1 MSISFL
7 SQTILWGLFAASIPV
22 IIHLLNRRRFRIVD
36 WAATTFLLKASRES
50 RGKKKLKHILILI
63 CRTLAIAALIFAVA
77 RPLLGGFLGSGSGSV
92 GTVVLVLD
100 RSASM
105 ETKPESGA
113 PSYREAVISQV
124 WEAVEKMGSPR
135 LVLIDSATGDIQ
147 EVPSPDALPELSTT
161 FATDTQADIPTLLT
175 KAIDYI
181 DETNPGQTEI
191 WLASDMQRGDWRPTD
206 SRWNAVRAGIES
218 LPTKTK
224 LRVLSSGS
232 EPVENVAIEL
242 IASRRVEDNLF
253 LDLRLTRSKGDGN
266 ATVPITYSLQGA
278 RSAER
283 VTMNGQELRFQKRL
297 PLSAA
302 DTEGSGWVGIP
313 SDNNPRDNS
322 VFFAFGGKEPVRSWI
337 VSEDPSGNTANYL
350 RKAAAPDGFDR
361 YSSEIVAPTQTTKI
375 DWTTASLIVWQA
387 PIPTG
392 AVAAQLNEFAASG
405 GSILF
410 FPPEKPSENV
420 IFGTSWGVIEDAP
433 EDEYFINGSWI
444 KDDGPWRNSMS
455 DQNMPVDQ
463 IRGVKRCSIQGDG
476 SSLAEWRDGSPLLY
490 RQLQGLGTA
499 IFINTLPDD
508 RWSNLEF
515 VALHLVAIQRLLEK
529 GTDRLHAGYR
539 AIAGDEKARLRGD
552 EVRERLDSFED
563 YEPALGAYRAGV
575 YRLGERVVAVN
586 RPAAENSPL
595 RLDNEA
601 LDTLLEGTSYSL
613 FESTKD
619 DDNLVSPVWWAF
631 LIAVLFFLLA
641 EAILCLQ
648 PKLTGPP
655 ALSKASTKTFPAS

>member
-1 MSISFL
+1 M
-7 SQTILWGLFAASIPV
+7 

-36 WAATTFLLKASRES
+36 WAATSFLLKASRES

-63 CRTLAIAALIFAVA
+63 CRTLAIFALIFAVA

-92 GTVVLVLD
+92 NTVILVLD

-105 ETKPESGA
+105 ETKAENGA
-113 PSYREAVISQV
+113 PSYREAVITRVSQ
-124 WEAVEKMGSPR
+124 AVEKMGSPR
-135 LVLIDSATGDIQ
+135 LLLIDSASGDIQ

-206 SRWNAVRAGIES
+206 SRWNAVRSGLES
-218 LPTKTK
+218 LPNKTK

-232 EPVENVAIEL
+232 ELAQNVAIEL
-242 IASRRVEDNLF
+242 VASRRVEDNLF
-253 LDLRLTRSKGDGN
+253 LDLKLTRSNGDGTS
-266 ATVPITYSLQGA
+266 TVPITYSLKGA

-302 DTEGSGWVGIP
+302 DVDGSGWVGIP

-322 VFFAFGGKEPVRSWI
+322 VFFAFGGKEPVQSWI
-337 VSEDPSGNTANYL
+337 VSEKPSGNTANYL

-361 YSSEIVAPTQTTKI
+361 YSSEIIALTQTTKI
-375 DWTTASLIVWQA
+375 DWSTASLIVWQA
-387 PIPTG
+387 QIPTG
-392 AVAAQLNEFAASG
+392 AVAAQLQEFATSG
-405 GSILF
+405 GSVIF
-410 FPPEKPSENV
+410 FPPEKPSNNI
-420 IFGTSWGVIEDAP
+420 IFGTSWGLIQEAP
-433 EDEYFINGSWI
+433 ADEYFINGSWI
-444 KDDGPWRNSMS
+444 KDDGPWRNSLS
-455 DQNMPVDQ
+455 DQKMPIDQ
-463 IRGVKRCSIQGDG
+463 VRGVKRCSIQGDG
-476 SSLAEWRDGSPLLY
+476 TSLAEWDDGSPLLY

-515 VALHLVAIQRLLEK
+515 VALHLVAVQRLLEK
-529 GTDRLHAGYR
+529 GTDRLHSGYR
-539 AIAGDEKARLRGD
+539 AIAGSEKAKLRGNEIRD
-552 EVRERLDSFED
+552 RLDAFED
-563 YEPALGAYRAGV
+563 YEPALGSYRAGV
-575 YRLGERVVAVN
+575 YRLGERVIAVN

-595 RLDNEA
+595 RVNQEA
-601 LDTLLEGTSYSL
+601 LNTLLEGTSYSL
-613 FESTKD
+613 FESKKD
-619 DDNLVSPVWWAF
+619 DNNLVSPVWWAF

-641 EAILCLQ
+641 EAILCLR

-655 ALSKASTKTFPAS
+655 ALSTSKTSPAS

>member
-1 MSISFL
+1 M
-7 SQTILWGLFAASIPV
+7 

-36 WAATTFLLKASRES
+36 WAATSFLLKASRES

-63 CRTLAIAALIFAVA
+63 CRTLAIFALIFAVA

-92 GTVVLVLD
+92 NTVILVLD

-105 ETKPESGA
+105 ETKAESGA
-113 PSYREAVISQV
+113 PSYREAVITRVSQ
-124 WEAVEKMGSPR
+124 AVEKMGSPR
-135 LVLIDSATGDIQ
+135 LLLIDSASGDIQ

-206 SRWNAVRAGIES
+206 SRWNAVRSGLES
-218 LPTKTK
+218 LPNETK

-232 EPVENVAIEL
+232 ELAQNIAIEL
-242 IASRRVEDNLF
+242 VASRRVEDNLF
-253 LDLRLTRSKGDGN
+253 LDLKLTRSNGDGTS
-266 ATVPITYSLQGA
+266 TVPITYSLKGA

-302 DTEGSGWVGIP
+302 DVDGSGWVGIP

-322 VFFAFGGKEPVRSWI
+322 VFFAFGGKEPVQSWI
-337 VSEDPSGNTANYL
+337 VSEKPSGNTANYL

-361 YSSEIVAPTQTTKI
+361 YSSEIIALTQTTKI
-375 DWTTASLIVWQA
+375 DWSTASLIVWQA
-387 PIPTG
+387 QIPTG
-392 AVAAQLNEFAASG
+392 AVAAQLQEFATSG
-405 GSILF
+405 GSVIF
-410 FPPEKPSENV
+410 FPPEKPSNNI
-420 IFGTSWGVIEDAP
+420 IFGTSWGLIQEAP
-433 EDEYFINGSWI
+433 ADEYFINGSWI

-455 DQNMPVDQ
+455 DQKMPIDQ
-463 IRGVKRCSIQGDG
+463 VRGVKRCSIQGDG
-476 SSLAEWRDGSPLLY
+476 TSLAEWDDGSPLLY

-499 IFINTLPDD
+499 IFINTLPND

-515 VALHLVAIQRLLEK
+515 VALHLVAVQRLLEK
-529 GTDRLHAGYR
+529 GTDRLHSGYR
-539 AIAGDEKARLRGD
+539 AIAGSEKAKLRGD
-552 EVRERLDSFED
+552 EIRDRLDAFED
-563 YEPALGAYRAGV
+563 YEPALGSYRAGV
-575 YRLGERVVAVN
+575 YRLGERVIAVN

-595 RLDNEA
+595 RVNEEA

-613 FESTKD
+613 FEGTKD
-619 DDNLVSPVWWAF
+619 DNNLVSPVWWAF

-655 ALSKASTKTFPAS
+655 ALSTSKTSPAS

>member
-1 MSISFL
+1 MSLSFL
-7 SQTILWGLFAASIPV
+7 SQPILWGLFAASIPV

-36 WAATTFLLKASRES
+36 WAATSFLLKASRES

-63 CRTLAIAALIFAVA
+63 CRTLAIFALIFAVA

-92 GTVVLVLD
+92 NTVILVLD

-105 ETKPESGA
+105 ETKAESGA
-113 PSYREAVISQV
+113 PSYREAVITRVSQ
-124 WEAVEKMGSPR
+124 AVEKMGSPR
-135 LVLIDSATGDIQ
+135 LLLIDSASGDIQ

-206 SRWNAVRAGIES
+206 SRWNAVRTGLES
-218 LPTKTK
+218 LPSETK

-232 EPVENVAIEL
+232 ELAQNVAIEL
-242 IASRRVEDNLF
+242 VASRRVEDNLF
-253 LDLRLTRSKGDGN
+253 LDLKLTRSNGDGTS
-266 ATVPITYSLQGA
+266 TVPITYSLKGA

-302 DTEGSGWVGIP
+302 DVDGSGWVGIP

-322 VFFAFGGKEPVRSWI
+322 VFFAFGGKEPVQSWI
-337 VSEDPSGNTANYL
+337 VSEKPSGNTANYL

-361 YSSEIVAPTQTTKI
+361 YSSEIIALTQTTKI
-375 DWTTASLIVWQA
+375 DWSTASLIVWQA
-387 PIPTG
+387 QIPTG
-392 AVAAQLNEFAASG
+392 AVAAQLQEFATSG
-405 GSILF
+405 GSVIF
-410 FPPEKPSENV
+410 FPPEKPSNNI
-420 IFGTSWGVIEDAP
+420 IFGTSWGLIEEAP
-433 EDEYFINGSWI
+433 ADEYFINGSWI
-444 KDDGPWRNSMS
+444 KDDGPWRNSLS
-455 DQNMPVDQ
+455 DQKMPIDQ
-463 IRGVKRCSIQGDG
+463 VRGVKRCSIQGDG
-476 SSLAEWRDGSPLLY
+476 TSLAEWDDGAPLLY

-515 VALHLVAIQRLLEK
+515 VALHLVAVQRLLEK
-529 GTDRLHAGYR
+529 GTDRLHSGYR
-539 AIAGDEKARLRGD
+539 AIAGSEKAKLRSD
-552 EVRERLDSFED
+552 EIRDRLDAFED
-563 YEPALGAYRAGV
+563 YEPALGSYRAGV
-575 YRLGERVVAVN
+575 YRLGERVIAVN

-595 RLDNEA
+595 RVNEEA

-619 DDNLVSPVWWAF
+619 DNNLVSPVWWAF

-655 ALSKASTKTFPAS
+655 ALSTSKTSPAS

>member
-1 MSISFL
+1 M
-7 SQTILWGLFAASIPV
+7 

-36 WAATTFLLKASRES
+36 WAATSFLLKASRES

-63 CRTLAIAALIFAVA
+63 CRTLAIFALIFAVA

-92 GTVVLVLD
+92 NTVILVLD

-105 ETKPESGA
+105 ETKAESGA
-113 PSYREAVISQV
+113 PSYREAVITRVSQ
-124 WEAVEKMGSPR
+124 AVEKMGSPR
-135 LVLIDSATGDIQ
+135 LLLIDSASGDIQ

-206 SRWNAVRAGIES
+206 SRWNAVRSGLES
-218 LPTKTK
+218 LPNETK

-232 EPVENVAIEL
+232 ELAQNIAIEL
-242 IASRRVEDNLF
+242 VASRRVEDNLF
-253 LDLRLTRSKGDGN
+253 LDLKLTRSNGDGTS
-266 ATVPITYSLQGA
+266 TVPITYSLKGA

-302 DTEGSGWVGIP
+302 DVDGSGWVGIP

-322 VFFAFGGKEPVRSWI
+322 VFFAFGGKEPVQSWI
-337 VSEDPSGNTANYL
+337 VSEKPSGNTANYL
-350 RKAAAPDGFDR
+350 RKAAAPDGFER
-361 YSSEIVAPTQTTKI
+361 YSSEIIALTQTTKI
-375 DWTTASLIVWQA
+375 DWSTASLIVWQA
-387 PIPTG
+387 QIPTG
-392 AVAAQLNEFAASG
+392 AVAAQLQEFATSG
-405 GSILF
+405 GSVIF
-410 FPPEKPSENV
+410 FPPEKPSNNI
-420 IFGTSWGVIEDAP
+420 IFGTSWGLIQEAP
-433 EDEYFINGSWI
+433 ADEYFINGSWI
-444 KDDGPWRNSMS
+444 KDDGPWRNSLS
-455 DQNMPVDQ
+455 DQKMPIDQ
-463 IRGVKRCSIQGDG
+463 VRGVKRCSIQGDG
-476 SSLAEWRDGSPLLY
+476 TSLAEWDDGSPLLY

-499 IFINTLPDD
+499 IFINTLPND

-515 VALHLVAIQRLLEK
+515 VALHLVAVQRLLEK
-529 GTDRLHAGYR
+529 GTDRLHSGYR
-539 AIAGDEKARLRGD
+539 AIAGSEKAKLRGD
-552 EVRERLDSFED
+552 EIRDRLDAFED
-563 YEPALGAYRAGV
+563 YEPALGSYRAGV
-575 YRLGERVVAVN
+575 YRLGERVIAVN

-595 RLDNEA
+595 RVNEEA

-619 DDNLVSPVWWAF
+619 DNKLVSPVWWAF

-655 ALSKASTKTFPAS
+655 SLSTSKTSPAS

>member
-1 MSISFL
+1 M
-7 SQTILWGLFAASIPV
+7 

-36 WAATTFLLKASRES
+36 WAATSFLLKASRES

-63 CRTLAIAALIFAVA
+63 CRTLAIFALIFAVA

-92 GTVVLVLD
+92 NTVILVLD

-105 ETKPESGA
+105 ETKAESGA
-113 PSYREAVISQV
+113 PSYREAVITRVSQ
-124 WEAVEKMGSPR
+124 AVEKMGSPR
-135 LVLIDSATGDIQ
+135 LLLIDSASGDIQ

-206 SRWNAVRAGIES
+206 SRWNAVRSGLES
-218 LPTKTK
+218 LPNETK

-232 EPVENVAIEL
+232 ELAQNIAIEL
-242 IASRRVEDNLF
+242 VASRRVEDNLF
-253 LDLRLTRSKGDGN
+253 LDLKLTRSNGDGTS
-266 ATVPITYSLQGA
+266 TVPITYSLKGA

-302 DTEGSGWVGIP
+302 DVDGSGWVGIP

-322 VFFAFGGKEPVRSWI
+322 VFFAFGGKEPVQSWI
-337 VSEDPSGNTANYL
+337 VSEKPSGNTANYL

-361 YSSEIVAPTQTTKI
+361 YSSEIIALTQTTKI
-375 DWTTASLIVWQA
+375 DWSTASLIVWQA
-387 PIPTG
+387 QIPTG
-392 AVAAQLNEFAASG
+392 AVAAQLQEFATSG
-405 GSILF
+405 GSVIF
-410 FPPEKPSENV
+410 FPPEKPSNNI
-420 IFGTSWGVIEDAP
+420 IFGTSWGLIQEAP
-433 EDEYFINGSWI
+433 ADEYFINGSWI
-444 KDDGPWRNSMS
+444 KDDGPWRNSLS
-455 DQNMPVDQ
+455 DQKMPIDQ
-463 IRGVKRCSIQGDG
+463 VRGVKRCSIQGDG
-476 SSLAEWRDGSPLLY
+476 TSLAEWDDGSPLLY

-499 IFINTLPDD
+499 IFINTLPND

-515 VALHLVAIQRLLEK
+515 VALHLVAVQRLLEK
-529 GTDRLHAGYR
+529 GTDRLHSGYR
-539 AIAGDEKARLRGD
+539 AIAGSEKAKLRGD
-552 EVRERLDSFED
+552 EIRDRLDAFED
-563 YEPALGAYRAGV
+563 YEPALGSYRAGV
-575 YRLGERVVAVN
+575 YRLGERVIAVN

-595 RLDNEA
+595 RVNEEA

-619 DDNLVSPVWWAF
+619 DNNLVSPVWWAF

-655 ALSKASTKTFPAS
+655 SLSTSKTSPAS

>member
-1 MSISFL
+1 LSLSFL
-7 SQTILWGLFAASIPV
+7 SQPILWGLFAASIPV

-36 WAATTFLLKASRES
+36 WAATSFLLKASRES

-63 CRTLAIAALIFAVA
+63 CRTLAIFALIFAVA

-92 GTVVLVLD
+92 NTVILVLD

-105 ETKPESGA
+105 ETKAESGA
-113 PSYREAVISQV
+113 PSYREAVITRVSQ
-124 WEAVEKMGSPR
+124 AVEKMGSPR
-135 LVLIDSATGDIQ
+135 LLLIDSASGDIQ

-206 SRWNAVRAGIES
+206 SRWNAVRSGLES
-218 LPTKTK
+218 LPNETK

-232 EPVENVAIEL
+232 ELAQNIAIEL
-242 IASRRVEDNLF
+242 VASRRVEDNLF
-253 LDLRLTRSKGDGN
+253 LDLKLTRSNGDGTS
-266 ATVPITYSLQGA
+266 TVPITYSLKGA

-302 DTEGSGWVGIP
+302 DVDGSGWVGIP

-322 VFFAFGGKEPVRSWI
+322 VFFAFGGKEPVQSWI
-337 VSEDPSGNTANYL
+337 VSEKPSGNTANYL
-350 RKAAAPDGFDR
+350 RKAAAPDGFER
-361 YSSEIVAPTQTTKI
+361 YSSEIIALTQTTKI
-375 DWTTASLIVWQA
+375 DWSTASLIVWQA
-387 PIPTG
+387 QIPTG
-392 AVAAQLNEFAASG
+392 AVAAQLQEFATSG
-405 GSILF
+405 GSVIF
-410 FPPEKPSENV
+410 FPPEKPSNNI
-420 IFGTSWGVIEDAP
+420 IFGTSWGLIQEAP
-433 EDEYFINGSWI
+433 ADEYFINGSWI
-444 KDDGPWRNSMS
+444 KDDGPWRNSLS
-455 DQNMPVDQ
+455 DQKMPIDQ
-463 IRGVKRCSIQGDG
+463 VRGVKRCSIQGDG
-476 SSLAEWRDGSPLLY
+476 TSLAEWDDGSPLLY

-499 IFINTLPDD
+499 IFINTLPND

-515 VALHLVAIQRLLEK
+515 VALHLVAVQRLLEK
-529 GTDRLHAGYR
+529 GTDRLHSGYR
-539 AIAGDEKARLRGD
+539 AIAGSEKAKLRGD
-552 EVRERLDSFED
+552 EIRDRLDAFED
-563 YEPALGAYRAGV
+563 YEPALGSYRAGV
-575 YRLGERVVAVN
+575 YRLGERVIAVN

-595 RLDNEA
+595 RVNEEA

-619 DDNLVSPVWWAF
+619 DNNLVSPVWWAF

-655 ALSKASTKTFPAS
+655 SLSTSKTSPAS

>member
-1 MSISFL
+1 M
-7 SQTILWGLFAASIPV
+7 

-36 WAATTFLLKASRES
+36 WAATSFLLKASRES

-63 CRTLAIAALIFAVA
+63 CRTLAIFALIFAVA

-92 GTVVLVLD
+92 NTVILVLD

-105 ETKPESGA
+105 ETKAESGA
-113 PSYREAVISQV
+113 PSYREAVITRVSQ
-124 WEAVEKMGSPR
+124 AVEKMGSPR
-135 LVLIDSATGDIQ
+135 LLLIDSASGDIQ

-206 SRWNAVRAGIES
+206 SRWNAVRSGLES
-218 LPTKTK
+218 LPNETK

-232 EPVENVAIEL
+232 ELAQNIAIEL
-242 IASRRVEDNLF
+242 VASRRVEDNLF
-253 LDLRLTRSKGDGN
+253 LDLKLTRSNGDGTS
-266 ATVPITYSLQGA
+266 TVPITYSLKGA

-302 DTEGSGWVGIP
+302 DVDGSGWVGIP

-322 VFFAFGGKEPVRSWI
+322 VFFAFGGKEPVQSWI
-337 VSEDPSGNTANYL
+337 VSEKPSGNTANYL
-350 RKAAAPDGFDR
+350 RKAAAPDGFER
-361 YSSEIVAPTQTTKI
+361 YSSEIIALTQTTKI
-375 DWTTASLIVWQA
+375 DWSTASLIVWQA
-387 PIPTG
+387 QIPTG
-392 AVAAQLNEFAASG
+392 AVAAQLQEFATSG
-405 GSILF
+405 GSVIF
-410 FPPEKPSENV
+410 FPPEKPSNNI
-420 IFGTSWGVIEDAP
+420 IFGTSWGLIQEAP
-433 EDEYFINGSWI
+433 ADEYFINGSWI
-444 KDDGPWRNSMS
+444 KDDGPWRNSLS
-455 DQNMPVDQ
+455 DQKMPIDQ
-463 IRGVKRCSIQGDG
+463 VRGVKRCSIQGDG
-476 SSLAEWRDGSPLLY
+476 TSLAEWDDGSPLLY

-515 VALHLVAIQRLLEK
+515 VALHLVAVQRLLEK
-529 GTDRLHAGYR
+529 GTDRLHSGYR
-539 AIAGDEKARLRGD
+539 AIAGSEKAKLRGNEIRD
-552 EVRERLDSFED
+552 RLDAFED
-563 YEPALGAYRAGV
+563 YEPALGSYRAGV
-575 YRLGERVVAVN
+575 YRLGERVIAVN
-586 RPAAENSPL
+586 RPTAENSPL
-595 RLDNEA
+595 RVNEEA

-613 FESTKD
+613 FESKKGD
-619 DDNLVSPVWWAF
+619 NNLVSPVWWAF

-641 EAILCLQ
+641 EAILCLR

-655 ALSKASTKTFPAS
+655 ALSTSKTFPAS

>member
-1 MSISFL
+1 M
-7 SQTILWGLFAASIPV
+7 

-36 WAATTFLLKASRES
+36 WAATSFLLKASRES

-63 CRTLAIAALIFAVA
+63 CRTLAIFALIFAVA

-92 GTVVLVLD
+92 NTVILVLD

-105 ETKPESGA
+105 ETKAENGA
-113 PSYREAVISQV
+113 PSYREAVITRVSQ
-124 WEAVEKMGSPR
+124 AVEKMGSPR
-135 LVLIDSATGDIQ
+135 LLLIDSASGDIQ

-206 SRWNAVRAGIES
+206 SRWNAVRTGLES
-218 LPTKTK
+218 LPNKTK

-232 EPVENVAIEL
+232 ELAQNVAIEL
-242 IASRRVEDNLF
+242 VASRRVEDNLF
-253 LDLRLTRSKGDGN
+253 LDLKLTRSNGDGTS
-266 ATVPITYSLQGA
+266 TVPITYSLKGA

-302 DTEGSGWVGIP
+302 DVDGSGWVGIP

-322 VFFAFGGKEPVRSWI
+322 VFFAFGGKEPVQSWI
-337 VSEDPSGNTANYL
+337 VSEKPSGNTANYL

-361 YSSEIVAPTQTTKI
+361 YSSEIIALTQTTKI
-375 DWTTASLIVWQA
+375 DWSTASLIVWQA
-387 PIPTG
+387 QIPTG
-392 AVAAQLNEFAASG
+392 AVAAQLQEFATSG
-405 GSILF
+405 GSVIF
-410 FPPEKPSENV
+410 FPPEKPSNNI
-420 IFGTSWGVIEDAP
+420 IFGTSWGLIQEAP
-433 EDEYFINGSWI
+433 ADEYFINGSWI

-455 DQNMPVDQ
+455 DQKMPIDQ
-463 IRGVKRCSIQGDG
+463 VRGVKRCSIQGDG
-476 SSLAEWRDGSPLLY
+476 TSLAEWDDGSPLLY

-515 VALHLVAIQRLLEK
+515 VALHLVAVQRLLEK
-529 GTDRLHAGYR
+529 GTDRLHSGYR
-539 AIAGDEKARLRGD
+539 AIAGSEKAKLRGD
-552 EVRERLDSFED
+552 EIRDRLDAFED
-563 YEPALGAYRAGV
+563 YEPALGSYRAGV
-575 YRLGERVVAVN
+575 YRLGERVIAVN

-595 RLDNEA
+595 RVNEEA

-619 DDNLVSPVWWAF
+619 DNNLVSPVWWAF

-641 EAILCLQ
+641 EAILCLR

-655 ALSKASTKTFPAS
+655 ALSTSKTSPAS

>member
-1 MSISFL
+1 M
-7 SQTILWGLFAASIPV
+7 

-36 WAATTFLLKASRES
+36 WAATSFLLKASRES

-63 CRTLAIAALIFAVA
+63 CRTLAIFALIFAVA

-92 GTVVLVLD
+92 NTVILILD

-105 ETKPESGA
+105 ETKAESGA
-113 PSYREAVISQV
+113 PSYREAVITRVSQ
-124 WEAVEKMGSPR
+124 AVEKMGSPR
-135 LVLIDSATGDIQ
+135 LLLIDSASGDIQ

-206 SRWNAVRAGIES
+206 SRWNAVRTGLES
-218 LPTKTK
+218 LPSETK

-232 EPVENVAIEL
+232 ELAQNVAIEL
-242 IASRRVEDNLF
+242 VASRRVEDNLF
-253 LDLRLTRSKGDGN
+253 LDLKLTRSNGDGTS
-266 ATVPITYSLQGA
+266 TVPITYSLKGA

-302 DTEGSGWVGIP
+302 DVDGSGWVGIP

-322 VFFAFGGKEPVRSWI
+322 VFFAFGGKEPVQSWI
-337 VSEDPSGNTANYL
+337 VSEKPSGNTANYL

-361 YSSEIVAPTQTTKI
+361 YSSEIIALTQTTKI
-375 DWTTASLIVWQA
+375 DWSTASLIVWQA
-387 PIPTG
+387 QIPTG
-392 AVAAQLNEFAASG
+392 AVAAQLQEFATSG
-405 GSILF
+405 GSVIF
-410 FPPEKPSENV
+410 FPPEKPSNNI
-420 IFGTSWGVIEDAP
+420 IFGTSWGLIEEAP
-433 EDEYFINGSWI
+433 ADEYFINGSWI
-444 KDDGPWRNSMS
+444 KDDGPWRNSLS
-455 DQNMPVDQ
+455 DQKMPIDQ
-463 IRGVKRCSIQGDG
+463 VRGVKRCSIQGDG
-476 SSLAEWRDGSPLLY
+476 TSLAEWDDGSPLLY

-515 VALHLVAIQRLLEK
+515 VALHLVAVQRLLEK
-529 GTDRLHAGYR
+529 GTDRLHSGYR
-539 AIAGDEKARLRGD
+539 AIAGSEKAKLRSD
-552 EVRERLDSFED
+552 EIRDRLDAFED
-563 YEPALGAYRAGV
+563 YEPALGSYRAGV
-575 YRLGERVVAVN
+575 YRLGERVIAVN

-595 RLDNEA
+595 RVNEEA

-619 DDNLVSPVWWAF
+619 DNNLVSPVWWAF

-655 ALSKASTKTFPAS
+655 ALSTSKTSPAS

>member
-1 MSISFL
+1 M
-7 SQTILWGLFAASIPV
+7 

-36 WAATTFLLKASRES
+36 WAATSFLLKASRES

-63 CRTLAIAALIFAVA
+63 CRTLAIFALIFAVA

-92 GTVVLVLD
+92 NTVILVLD

-105 ETKPESGA
+105 ETKAESGA
-113 PSYREAVISQV
+113 PSYREAVITRVSQ
-124 WEAVEKMGSPR
+124 AVEKMGSPR
-135 LVLIDSATGDIQ
+135 LLLIDSASGDIQ

-206 SRWNAVRAGIES
+206 SRWNAVRSGLEG
-218 LPTKTK
+218 LPNETK

-232 EPVENVAIEL
+232 ELAQNIAIEL
-242 IASRRVEDNLF
+242 VASRRVEDNLF
-253 LDLRLTRSKGDGN
+253 LDLKLTRSNGDGTS
-266 ATVPITYSLQGA
+266 TVPITYSLKGA

-297 PLSAA
+297 PLSAV
-302 DTEGSGWVGIP
+302 DVDGSGWVGIP

-322 VFFAFGGKEPVRSWI
+322 VFFAFGGKEPVQSWI
-337 VSEDPSGNTANYL
+337 VSEKPSGNTANYL

-361 YSSEIVAPTQTTKI
+361 YSSEIIALTQTTKI
-375 DWTTASLIVWQA
+375 DWSTASLIVWQA
-387 PIPTG
+387 QIPTG
-392 AVAAQLNEFAASG
+392 AVAAQLQEFATSG
-405 GSILF
+405 GSVIF
-410 FPPEKPSENV
+410 FPPEKPSNNI
-420 IFGTSWGVIEDAP
+420 IFGTSWGLIQEAP
-433 EDEYFINGSWI
+433 ADEYFINGSWI
-444 KDDGPWRNSMS
+444 KDDGPWRNSLS
-455 DQNMPVDQ
+455 DQKMPIDQ
-463 IRGVKRCSIQGDG
+463 VRGVKRCSIQGDG
-476 SSLAEWRDGSPLLY
+476 TSLAEWDDGSPLLY

-499 IFINTLPDD
+499 IFINTLPND

-515 VALHLVAIQRLLEK
+515 VALHLVAVQRLLEK
-529 GTDRLHAGYR
+529 GTDRLHSGYR
-539 AIAGDEKARLRGD
+539 AIAGSEKAKLRGD
-552 EVRERLDSFED
+552 EIRDRLDAFED
-563 YEPALGAYRAGV
+563 YEPALGSYRAGV
-575 YRLGERVVAVN
+575 YRLGERVIAVN

-595 RLDNEA
+595 RVNEKA
-601 LDTLLEGTSYSL
+601 LDTLLAGTSYSL

-619 DDNLVSPVWWAF
+619 DNNLVSPVWWAF

-655 ALSKASTKTFPAS
+655 SLSTSKTSPAS

>member
-1 MSISFL
+1 MSLSFL

-22 IIHLLNRRRFRIVD
+22 IIHLLNRRRFRTVD
-36 WAATTFLLKASRES
+36 WAATSFLLKASRES

-92 GTVVLVLD
+92 NTVVLVLD

-113 PSYREAVISQV
+113 PSYREKVIKQA
-124 WEAVEKMGSPR
+124 WEAVENMGSPR
-135 LVLIDSATGDIQ
+135 LVLLDSASGEIQ

-181 DETNPGQTEI
+181 GETQPGQTQI
-191 WLASDMQRGDWRPTD
+191 WVASDLQRGDWRPTD
-206 SRWNAVRAGIES
+206 SRWNAIRAGVNA
-218 LPTKTK
+218 LPTKTPIEI
-224 LRVLSSGS
+224 LGSGN
-232 EPVENVAIEL
+232 ETAENLAIEL
-242 IASRRVEDNLF
+242 LASRRVEDNLF
-253 LDLRLTRSKGDGN
+253 LDLKLVRRKGTGTS
-266 ATVPITYSLQGA
+266 AVPITYSLNGA
-278 RSAER
+278 RTAER
-283 VTMNGQELRFQKRL
+283 VTMVGQEFRFQKRL
-297 PLSAA
+297 PLSAS
-302 DTEGSGWVGIP
+302 DTEGSGWVGLP

-322 VFFAFGGKEPVRSWI
+322 VFFAFGDKEPVKSWI
-337 VSEDPSGNTANYL
+337 VSEKPSSNTANYL

-361 YSSEIVAPTQTTKI
+361 YSSKIVAPTQTTKI
-375 DWTTASLIVWQA
+375 DWSTASLIVWQA
-387 PIPTG
+387 QIPTG
-392 AVAAQLNEFAASG
+392 AVAAQLQEFATSG

-420 IFGTSWGVIEDAP
+420 IFGTSWGIIEDAP
-433 EDEYFINGSWI
+433 ADEYFINGSWI

-463 IRGVKRCSIQGDG
+463 VRGVKRCSIQGDG
-476 SSLAEWRDGSPLLY
+476 SSLAEWSDGSPLLY
-490 RQLQGLGTA
+490 RQLEGLGTA

-539 AIAGDEKARLRGD
+539 AIAGSEKAKLRGD
-552 EVRERLDSFED
+552 EVRDRLDGFED
-563 YEPALGAYRAGV
+563 YEPALGSYRAGV
-575 YRLGERVVAVN
+575 YRLGERIVAVN
-586 RPAAENSPL
+586 RPAEESSPL
-595 RLDNEA
+595 RLDKEA
-601 LDTLLEGTSYSL
+601 IGTLLKGTSYSL
-613 FESTKD
+613 FESSD
-619 DDNLVSPVWWAF
+619 DDANLVSPVWWAF
-631 LIAVLFFLLA
+631 LIGVLFFLLA
-641 EAILCLQ
+641 EALLCLQ

-655 ALSKASTKTFPAS
+655 ALSNASTKTSPAS

>member
-1 MSISFL
+1 LSLSFL
-7 SQTILWGLFAASIPV
+7 SQPILWGLFAASIPV

-36 WAATTFLLKASRES
+36 WAATSFLLKASRES

-63 CRTLAIAALIFAVA
+63 CRTLAIFALIFAVA

-92 GTVVLVLD
+92 NTVILVLD

-105 ETKPESGA
+105 ETKAESGA
-113 PSYREAVISQV
+113 PSYREAVITRVSQ
-124 WEAVEKMGSPR
+124 AVEKMGSPR
-135 LVLIDSATGDIQ
+135 LLLIDSASGDIQ

-206 SRWNAVRAGIES
+206 SRWNAVRSGLES
-218 LPTKTK
+218 LPNETK

-232 EPVENVAIEL
+232 ELAQNIAIEL
-242 IASRRVEDNLF
+242 VASRRVEDNLF
-253 LDLRLTRSKGDGN
+253 LDLKLTRSNGDGTS
-266 ATVPITYSLQGA
+266 TVPITYSLKGA

-302 DTEGSGWVGIP
+302 DVDGSGWVGIP

-322 VFFAFGGKEPVRSWI
+322 VFFAFGGKEPVQSWI
-337 VSEDPSGNTANYL
+337 VSEKPSGNTANYL
-350 RKAAAPDGFDR
+350 RKAAAPDGFER
-361 YSSEIVAPTQTTKI
+361 YSSEIIALTQTTKI
-375 DWTTASLIVWQA
+375 DWSTASLIVWQA
-387 PIPTG
+387 QIPTG
-392 AVAAQLNEFAASG
+392 AVAAQLQEFATSG
-405 GSILF
+405 GSVIF
-410 FPPEKPSENV
+410 FPPEKPSNNI
-420 IFGTSWGVIEDAP
+420 IFGTSWGLIQEAP
-433 EDEYFINGSWI
+433 ADEYFINGSWI
-444 KDDGPWRNSMS
+444 KDDGPWRNSLS
-455 DQNMPVDQ
+455 DQKMPIDQ
-463 IRGVKRCSIQGDG
+463 VRGVKRCSIQGDG
-476 SSLAEWRDGSPLLY
+476 TSLAEWDDGSPLLY

-499 IFINTLPDD
+499 IFINTLPND

-515 VALHLVAIQRLLEK
+515 VALHLVAVQRLLEK
-529 GTDRLHAGYR
+529 GTDRLHSGYR
-539 AIAGDEKARLRGD
+539 AIAGSEKAKLRGD
-552 EVRERLDSFED
+552 EIRDRLDAFED
-563 YEPALGAYRAGV
+563 YEPALGSYRAGV
-575 YRLGERVVAVN
+575 YRLGERVIAVN

-595 RLDNEA
+595 RVNKEA

-619 DDNLVSPVWWAF
+619 DNNLVSPVWWAF

-655 ALSKASTKTFPAS
+655 SLSTSKTSPAS

>member
-1 MSISFL
+1 M
-7 SQTILWGLFAASIPV
+7 

-36 WAATTFLLKASRES
+36 WAATSFLLKASRES

-63 CRTLAIAALIFAVA
+63 CRTLAIFALIFAVA

-92 GTVVLVLD
+92 NTVILILD

-105 ETKPESGA
+105 ETKAESGA
-113 PSYREAVISQV
+113 PSYREAVITRVSQ
-124 WEAVEKMGSPR
+124 AVEKMGSPR
-135 LVLIDSATGDIQ
+135 LLLIDSASGDIQ

-206 SRWNAVRAGIES
+206 SRWNAVRTGLES
-218 LPTKTK
+218 LPSETK

-232 EPVENVAIEL
+232 ELAQNVAIEL
-242 IASRRVEDNLF
+242 VASRRVEDNLF
-253 LDLRLTRSKGDGN
+253 LDLKLTRSNGDGTS
-266 ATVPITYSLQGA
+266 TVPITYSLKGA

-302 DTEGSGWVGIP
+302 DVDGSGWVGIP

-322 VFFAFGGKEPVRSWI
+322 VFFAFGGKEPVQSWI
-337 VSEDPSGNTANYL
+337 VSEKPSGNTANYL

-361 YSSEIVAPTQTTKI
+361 YSSEIIALTQTTKI
-375 DWTTASLIVWQA
+375 DWSTASLIVWQA
-387 PIPTG
+387 QIPTG
-392 AVAAQLNEFAASG
+392 AVAAQLQEFATSG
-405 GSILF
+405 GSVIF
-410 FPPEKPSENV
+410 FPPEKPSNNI
-420 IFGTSWGVIEDAP
+420 IFGTSWGLIEEAP
-433 EDEYFINGSWI
+433 ADEYFINGSWI
-444 KDDGPWRNSMS
+444 KDDGPWRNSLS
-455 DQNMPVDQ
+455 DQKMPIDQ
-463 IRGVKRCSIQGDG
+463 VRGVKRCSIQGDG
-476 SSLAEWRDGSPLLY
+476 TSLAEWDDGSPLLY

-499 IFINTLPDD
+499 IFINTLPND

-515 VALHLVAIQRLLEK
+515 VALHLVAVQRLLEK
-529 GTDRLHAGYR
+529 GTDRLHSGYR
-539 AIAGDEKARLRGD
+539 AIAGSEKAKLRGD
-552 EVRERLDSFED
+552 EIRDRLDAFED
-563 YEPALGAYRAGV
+563 YEPALGSYRAGV
-575 YRLGERVVAVN
+575 YRLGERVIAVN

-595 RLDNEA
+595 RVNEEA

-619 DDNLVSPVWWAF
+619 DNNLVSPVWWAF

-655 ALSKASTKTFPAS
+655 ALSTSKTSPAS

>member
-1 MSISFL
+1 M
-7 SQTILWGLFAASIPV
+7 

-36 WAATTFLLKASRES
+36 WAATSFLLKASRES

-92 GTVVLVLD
+92 GTVILVLD

-105 ETKPESGA
+105 ETKAESGT
-113 PSYREAVISQV
+113 PSYRQAVITRVS
-124 WEAVEKMGSPR
+124 EAVEKMGSPR
-135 LVLIDSATGDIQ
+135 LILIDSASGDIQ
-147 EVPSPDALPELSTT
+147 EVPSPDALPDLSTT

-206 SRWNAVRAGIES
+206 SRWNAVRAGLES
-218 LPTKTK
+218 LPSKTK
-224 LRVLSSGS
+224 LRILSSGS
-232 EPVENVAIEL
+232 KLAQNVAIEL
-242 IASRRVEDNLF
+242 VASRRVEDNLF
-253 LDLRLTRSKGDGN
+253 LDLKLTRSEGDGN
-266 ATVPITYSLQGA
+266 STVPITYSLKGA

-283 VTMNGQELRFQKRL
+283 VTMSGQELRFQKRL
-297 PLSAA
+297 PLGTA
-302 DTEGSGWVGIP
+302 DIEGSGWVGIP

-337 VSEDPSGNTANYL
+337 VSEKPSGNTANYL

-361 YSSEIVAPTQTTKI
+361 YNSEIIALTQTTKI
-375 DWTTASLIVWQA
+375 DWATASLIVWQA

-392 AVAAQLNEFAASG
+392 AVAAQLQEFAASG
-405 GSILF
+405 GSIMF
-410 FPPEKPSENV
+410 FPPEKPSKNI

-433 EDEYFINGSWI
+433 ADEYFINGSWI
-444 KDDGPWRNSMS
+444 KDDGPWRNSLS
-455 DQNMPVDQ
+455 DQKMPIDQ
-463 IRGVKRCSIQGDG
+463 VRGVKRCSLQGDG
-476 SSLAEWRDGSPLLY
+476 TSLAEWDDGSPLLY
-490 RQLQGLGTA
+490 RQLEGLGTA

-515 VALHLVAIQRLLEK
+515 VALHLVAVQRLLEK

-539 AIAGDEKARLRGD
+539 AIAGSEKAKLRGD
-552 EVRERLDSFED
+552 EARDRLDAFED

-575 YRLGERVVAVN
+575 YRLGERVIAVN

-595 RLDNEA
+595 RVNGEA

-613 FESTKD
+613 FESTKG

-631 LIAVLFFLLA
+631 LITVLFFLLA

-655 ALSKASTKTFPAS
+655 ALRTSNTSPAS

>member
-1 MSISFL
+1 LSLSFL
-7 SQTILWGLFAASIPV
+7 SQPILWGLFAASIPV

-36 WAATTFLLKASRES
+36 WAATSFLLKASRES

-63 CRTLAIAALIFAVA
+63 CRTLAIFALIFAVA

-92 GTVVLVLD
+92 NTVILVLD

-105 ETKPESGA
+105 ETKAESGA
-113 PSYREAVISQV
+113 PSYREAVITRVSQ
-124 WEAVEKMGSPR
+124 AVEKMGSPR
-135 LVLIDSATGDIQ
+135 LLLIDSASGDIQ

-206 SRWNAVRAGIES
+206 SRWNAVRSGLES
-218 LPTKTK
+218 LPNETK

-232 EPVENVAIEL
+232 ELAQNIAIEL
-242 IASRRVEDNLF
+242 VASRRVEDNLF
-253 LDLRLTRSKGDGN
+253 LDLKLTRSNGDGTS
-266 ATVPITYSLQGA
+266 TVPITYSLKGA

-302 DTEGSGWVGIP
+302 DVDGSGWVGIP

-322 VFFAFGGKEPVRSWI
+322 VFFAFGGKEPVQSWI
-337 VSEDPSGNTANYL
+337 VSEKPSGNTANYL
-350 RKAAAPDGFDR
+350 RKAAAPDGFER
-361 YSSEIVAPTQTTKI
+361 YSSEIIALTQTTKI
-375 DWTTASLIVWQA
+375 DWSTASLIVWQA
-387 PIPTG
+387 QIPTG
-392 AVAAQLNEFAASG
+392 AVAAQLQEFATSG
-405 GSILF
+405 GSVIF
-410 FPPEKPSENV
+410 FPPEKPSNNI
-420 IFGTSWGVIEDAP
+420 IFGTSWGLIQEAP
-433 EDEYFINGSWI
+433 ADEYFINGSWI
-444 KDDGPWRNSMS
+444 KDDGPWRNSLS
-455 DQNMPVDQ
+455 DQKMPIDQ
-463 IRGVKRCSIQGDG
+463 VRGVKRCSIQGDG
-476 SSLAEWRDGSPLLY
+476 TSLAEWDDGSPLLY

-499 IFINTLPDD
+499 IFINTLPND

-515 VALHLVAIQRLLEK
+515 VALHLVAVQRLLEK
-529 GTDRLHAGYR
+529 GTDRLHSGYR
-539 AIAGDEKARLRGD
+539 AIAGSEKAKLRGD
-552 EVRERLDSFED
+552 EIRDRLDAFED
-563 YEPALGAYRAGV
+563 YEPALGSYRAGV
-575 YRLGERVVAVN
+575 YRLGERVIAVN

-595 RLDNEA
+595 RVNEEA

-619 DDNLVSPVWWAF
+619 DNNLVSPVWWAF
-631 LIAVLFFLLA
+631 LIAVLFFLFA

-655 ALSKASTKTFPAS
+655 SLSTSKTSPAS

>member
-1 MSISFL
+1 M
-7 SQTILWGLFAASIPV
+7 

-36 WAATTFLLKASRES
+36 WAATSFLLKASRES

-63 CRTLAIAALIFAVA
+63 CRTLAIFALIFAVA

-92 GTVVLVLD
+92 NTVILVLD

-105 ETKPESGA
+105 ETKAESGA
-113 PSYREAVISQV
+113 PSYREAVITRVSQ
-124 WEAVEKMGSPR
+124 AVEKMGSPR
-135 LVLIDSATGDIQ
+135 LLLIDSASGDIQ

-206 SRWNAVRAGIES
+206 SRWNAVRSGLES
-218 LPTKTK
+218 LPNETK

-232 EPVENVAIEL
+232 ELAKNIAIEL
-242 IASRRVEDNLF
+242 VASRRVEDNLF
-253 LDLRLTRSKGDGN
+253 LDLKLTRSNGDGTS
-266 ATVPITYSLQGA
+266 TVPITYSLKGA

-302 DTEGSGWVGIP
+302 DVDGSGWVGIP

-322 VFFAFGGKEPVRSWI
+322 VFFAFGGKEPVQSWI
-337 VSEDPSGNTANYL
+337 VSEKPSGNTANYL
-350 RKAAAPDGFDR
+350 RKAAAPDGFER
-361 YSSEIVAPTQTTKI
+361 YSSEIIALTQTTKI
-375 DWTTASLIVWQA
+375 DWSTASLIVWQA
-387 PIPTG
+387 QIPTG
-392 AVAAQLNEFAASG
+392 AVAAQLQEFATSG
-405 GSILF
+405 GSVIF
-410 FPPEKPSENV
+410 FPPEKPSNNI
-420 IFGTSWGVIEDAP
+420 IFGTSWGLIQEAP
-433 EDEYFINGSWI
+433 ADEYFINGSWI
-444 KDDGPWRNSMS
+444 KDDGPWRNSLS
-455 DQNMPVDQ
+455 DQKMPIDQ
-463 IRGVKRCSIQGDG
+463 VRGVKRCSIQGDG
-476 SSLAEWRDGSPLLY
+476 TSLAEWDDGSPLLY

-499 IFINTLPDD
+499 IFINTLPND

-515 VALHLVAIQRLLEK
+515 VALHLVAVQRLLEK
-529 GTDRLHAGYR
+529 GTDRLHSGYR
-539 AIAGDEKARLRGD
+539 AIAGSEKAKLRGD
-552 EVRERLDSFED
+552 EIRDRLDAFED
-563 YEPALGAYRAGV
+563 YEPALGSYRAGV
-575 YRLGERVVAVN
+575 YRLGERVIAVN

-595 RLDNEA
+595 RVNEEA

-619 DDNLVSPVWWAF
+619 DNNLVSPVWWAF

-655 ALSKASTKTFPAS
+655 SLSTSKTSPAS

>member
-1 MSISFL
+1 M
-7 SQTILWGLFAASIPV
+7 

-36 WAATTFLLKASRES
+36 WAATSFLLKASRES

-63 CRTLAIAALIFAVA
+63 CRTLAIFALIFAVA

-92 GTVVLVLD
+92 NTVILVLD

-105 ETKPESGA
+105 ETKAESGA
-113 PSYREAVISQV
+113 PSYREAVITRVSQ
-124 WEAVEKMGSPR
+124 AVEKMGSPR
-135 LVLIDSATGDIQ
+135 LLLIDSASGDIQ

-206 SRWNAVRAGIES
+206 SRWNAVRSGLES
-218 LPTKTK
+218 LPNETK

-232 EPVENVAIEL
+232 ELAQNIAIEL
-242 IASRRVEDNLF
+242 VASRRVEDNLF
-253 LDLRLTRSKGDGN
+253 LDLKLTRSNGDGTS
-266 ATVPITYSLQGA
+266 TVPITYSLKGA

-302 DTEGSGWVGIP
+302 DVDGSGWVGIP

-322 VFFAFGGKEPVRSWI
+322 VFFAFGGKEPVQSWI
-337 VSEDPSGNTANYL
+337 VSEKPSGNTANYL
-350 RKAAAPDGFDR
+350 RKAAAPDGFER
-361 YSSEIVAPTQTTKI
+361 YSSEIIALTQTTKI
-375 DWTTASLIVWQA
+375 DWSTASLIVWQA
-387 PIPTG
+387 QIPTG
-392 AVAAQLNEFAASG
+392 AVAAQLQEFATSG
-405 GSILF
+405 GSVIF
-410 FPPEKPSENV
+410 FPPEKPSNNI
-420 IFGTSWGVIEDAP
+420 IFGTSWGLIQEAP
-433 EDEYFINGSWI
+433 ADEYFINGSWI
-444 KDDGPWRNSMS
+444 KDDGPWRNSLS
-455 DQNMPVDQ
+455 DQKMPIDQ
-463 IRGVKRCSIQGDG
+463 VRGVKRCSIQGDG
-476 SSLAEWRDGSPLLY
+476 TSLAEWDDGSPLLY

-499 IFINTLPDD
+499 IFINTLPND

-515 VALHLVAIQRLLEK
+515 VALHLVAVQRLLEK
-529 GTDRLHAGYR
+529 GTDRLHSGYR
-539 AIAGDEKARLRGD
+539 AIAGSEKAKLRGD
-552 EVRERLDSFED
+552 EIRDRLDAFED
-563 YEPALGAYRAGV
+563 YEPALGSYRAGV
-575 YRLGERVVAVN
+575 YRLGERVIAVN

-595 RLDNEA
+595 RVNEEA

-619 DDNLVSPVWWAF
+619 DNNLVSPVWWAF
-631 LIAVLFFLLA
+631 LITVLFFLLA

-655 ALSKASTKTFPAS
+655 SLSTSKTSPAS

>member
-1 MSISFL
+1 M
-7 SQTILWGLFAASIPV
+7 

-36 WAATTFLLKASRES
+36 WAATSFLLKASRES

-63 CRTLAIAALIFAVA
+63 CRTLAIFALIFAVA

-92 GTVVLVLD
+92 NTVILILD

-105 ETKPESGA
+105 ETKAESGA
-113 PSYREAVISQV
+113 PSYREAVITRVSQ
-124 WEAVEKMGSPR
+124 AVEKMGSPR
-135 LVLIDSATGDIQ
+135 LLLIDSASGDIQ

-206 SRWNAVRAGIES
+206 SRWNAVRTGLES
-218 LPTKTK
+218 LPSETK

-232 EPVENVAIEL
+232 ELAQNVAIEL
-242 IASRRVEDNLF
+242 VASRRVEDNLF
-253 LDLRLTRSKGDGN
+253 LDLKLTRSNGDGTS
-266 ATVPITYSLQGA
+266 TVPITYSLKGA

-302 DTEGSGWVGIP
+302 DVDGSGWVGIP

-322 VFFAFGGKEPVRSWI
+322 VFFAFGGKEPVQSWI
-337 VSEDPSGNTANYL
+337 VSEKPSGNTANYL

-361 YSSEIVAPTQTTKI
+361 YSSEIIALTQTTKI
-375 DWTTASLIVWQA
+375 DWSTASLIVWQA
-387 PIPTG
+387 QIPTG
-392 AVAAQLNEFAASG
+392 AVAAQLQEFATSG
-405 GSILF
+405 GSVIF
-410 FPPEKPSENV
+410 FPPEKPSNNI
-420 IFGTSWGVIEDAP
+420 IFGTSWGLIEEAP
-433 EDEYFINGSWI
+433 ADEYFINGSWI
-444 KDDGPWRNSMS
+444 KDDGPWRNSLS
-455 DQNMPVDQ
+455 DQKMPIDQ
-463 IRGVKRCSIQGDG
+463 VRGVKRCSIQGDG
-476 SSLAEWRDGSPLLY
+476 TSLAEWDDGAPLLY

-515 VALHLVAIQRLLEK
+515 VALHLVAVQRLLEK
-529 GTDRLHAGYR
+529 GTDRLHSGYR
-539 AIAGDEKARLRGD
+539 AIAGSEKAKLRGD
-552 EVRERLDSFED
+552 EIRDRLDAFED
-563 YEPALGAYRAGV
+563 YEPALGSYRAGV
-575 YRLGERVVAVN
+575 YRLGERVIAVN

-595 RLDNEA
+595 RVNEEA

-619 DDNLVSPVWWAF
+619 DNNLVSPVWWAF

-655 ALSKASTKTFPAS
+655 ALSTSKTSPAS

>member
-1 MSISFL
+1 M
-7 SQTILWGLFAASIPV
+7 

-36 WAATTFLLKASRES
+36 WAATSFLLKASRES

-63 CRTLAIAALIFAVA
+63 CRTLAIFALIFAVA

-92 GTVVLVLD
+92 NTVILVLD

-105 ETKPESGA
+105 ETKAESGA
-113 PSYREAVISQV
+113 PSYREAVITRVSQ
-124 WEAVEKMGSPR
+124 AVEKMGSPR
-135 LVLIDSATGDIQ
+135 LLLIDSASGDIQ

-206 SRWNAVRAGIES
+206 SRWNAVRSGLES
-218 LPTKTK
+218 LPNETK

-232 EPVENVAIEL
+232 ELAQNIAIEL
-242 IASRRVEDNLF
+242 VASRRVEDNLF
-253 LDLRLTRSKGDGN
+253 LDLKLTRSNGDGTS
-266 ATVPITYSLQGA
+266 TVPITYSLKGA

-302 DTEGSGWVGIP
+302 DVDGSGWVGIP

-322 VFFAFGGKEPVRSWI
+322 VFFAFGGKEPVQSWI
-337 VSEDPSGNTANYL
+337 VSEKPSGNTANYL

-361 YSSEIVAPTQTTKI
+361 YSSEIIALTQTTKI
-375 DWTTASLIVWQA
+375 DWSTASLIVWQA
-387 PIPTG
+387 QIPTG
-392 AVAAQLNEFAASG
+392 AVAAQLQEFATSG
-405 GSILF
+405 GSVIF
-410 FPPEKPSENV
+410 FPPEKPSNNI
-420 IFGTSWGVIEDAP
+420 IFGTSWGLIQEAP
-433 EDEYFINGSWI
+433 ADEYFINGSWI
-444 KDDGPWRNSMS
+444 KDDGPWRNSLS
-455 DQNMPVDQ
+455 DQKMPIDQ
-463 IRGVKRCSIQGDG
+463 VRGVKRCIIQGDG
-476 SSLAEWRDGSPLLY
+476 TSLAEWDDGSPLLY

-499 IFINTLPDD
+499 IFINTLPND

-515 VALHLVAIQRLLEK
+515 VALHLVAVQRLLEK
-529 GTDRLHAGYR
+529 GTDRLHSGYR
-539 AIAGDEKARLRGD
+539 AIAGSEKAKLRGD
-552 EVRERLDSFED
+552 EIRDRLDAFED
-563 YEPALGAYRAGV
+563 YEPALGSYRAGV
-575 YRLGERVVAVN
+575 YRLGERVIAVN

-595 RLDNEA
+595 RVNEEA

-619 DDNLVSPVWWAF
+619 DNNLVSPVWWAF

-655 ALSKASTKTFPAS
+655 SLSTSKTSPAS

>member
-1 MSISFL
+1 M
-7 SQTILWGLFAASIPV
+7 

-36 WAATTFLLKASRES
+36 WAATSFLLKASRES

-63 CRTLAIAALIFAVA
+63 CRTLAIAALIFAIA

-92 GTVVLVLD
+92 GTVILVLD

-105 ETKPESGA
+105 ETKAESGA
-113 PSYREAVISQV
+113 QSYRQAVITRVS
-124 WEAVEKMGSPR
+124 EAVEKMGSPR
-135 LVLIDSATGDIQ
+135 LILIDSASGDVQ
-147 EVPSPDALPELSTT
+147 EVPSPDALPDLSTT

-181 DETNPGQTEI
+181 DETNPGQTEV

-206 SRWNAVRAGIES
+206 SRWNAVRAGLEN
-218 LPTKTK
+218 LPSETK

-232 EPVENVAIEL
+232 KLAQNVAIEL
-242 IASRRVEDNLF
+242 VASRRVEDNLF
-253 LDLRLTRSKGDGN
+253 LDLKLTRSKGDGTS
-266 ATVPITYSLQGA
+266 TVPITYSLKGA

-283 VTMNGQELRFQKRL
+283 VTMSGQELRFQKRL
-297 PLSAA
+297 PLGTA
-302 DTEGSGWVGIP
+302 DIEGSGWVGIP

-322 VFFAFGGKEPVRSWI
+322 VFFAFGGKEPVKSWI
-337 VSEDPSGNTANYL
+337 VSEKPSGNTANYL

-361 YSSEIVAPTQTTKI
+361 YSCEIVALTQTTKI
-375 DWTTASLIVWQA
+375 EWSTASLIVWQA

-392 AVAAQLNEFAASG
+392 AVAAQLQEFAASG
-405 GSILF
+405 GSIIF
-410 FPPEKPSENV
+410 FPPEKPSKTI

-433 EDEYFINGSWI
+433 ADEYFINGSWI
-444 KDDGPWRNSMS
+444 KDDGPWRNSLS
-455 DQNMPVDQ
+455 DQKMPIDQ
-463 IRGVKRCSIQGDG
+463 VRGVKRCSIQGDG
-476 SSLAEWRDGSPLLY
+476 TSLAEWDDGTPLLY
-490 RQLQGLGTA
+490 RQLEGLGTA

-515 VALHLVAIQRLLEK
+515 VALHLVAVQRLLEK

-539 AIAGDEKARLRGD
+539 AIAGSEKAKLRGD
-552 EVRERLDSFED
+552 EVRDRLDAFED

-575 YRLGERVVAVN
+575 YRLGERVIAVN

-595 RLDNEA
+595 RVNGEA
-601 LDTLLEGTSYSL
+601 LDALLEGTSYSL

-631 LIAVLFFLLA
+631 LITVLFFLLA

-655 ALSKASTKTFPAS
+655 ALSTSKTSPAS

>member
-1 MSISFL
+1 M
-7 SQTILWGLFAASIPV
+7 

-36 WAATTFLLKASRES
+36 WAATSFLLKASRES

-63 CRTLAIAALIFAVA
+63 CRTLAIFALIFAVA

-92 GTVVLVLD
+92 NTVILVLD

-105 ETKPESGA
+105 ETKAESGA
-113 PSYREAVISQV
+113 PSYREAVITRVSQ
-124 WEAVEKMGSPR
+124 AVEKMGSPR
-135 LVLIDSATGDIQ
+135 LLLIDSASGDIQ

-206 SRWNAVRAGIES
+206 SRWNAVRSGLES
-218 LPTKTK
+218 LPNETK

-232 EPVENVAIEL
+232 ELAQNIAIEL
-242 IASRRVEDNLF
+242 VASRRVEDNLF
-253 LDLRLTRSKGDGN
+253 LDLKLTRSNGDGTS
-266 ATVPITYSLQGA
+266 TVPITYSLKGA

-302 DTEGSGWVGIP
+302 DVDGSGWVGIP

-322 VFFAFGGKEPVRSWI
+322 VFFAFGGKEPVQSWI
-337 VSEDPSGNTANYL
+337 VSEKPSGNTANYL
-350 RKAAAPDGFDR
+350 RKAAAPDGFER
-361 YSSEIVAPTQTTKI
+361 YSSEIIALTQTTKI
-375 DWTTASLIVWQA
+375 DWSTASLIVWQA
-387 PIPTG
+387 QIPTG
-392 AVAAQLNEFAASG
+392 AVAAQLQEFATSG
-405 GSILF
+405 GSVIF
-410 FPPEKPSENV
+410 FPPEKPSNNI
-420 IFGTSWGVIEDAP
+420 IFGTSWGLIQEAP
-433 EDEYFINGSWI
+433 ADEYFINGSWI
-444 KDDGPWRNSMS
+444 KDDGPWRNSLS
-455 DQNMPVDQ
+455 DQKMPIDQ
-463 IRGVKRCSIQGDG
+463 VRGVKRCSIQGDG
-476 SSLAEWRDGSPLLY
+476 TSLAEWDDGSPLLY

-499 IFINTLPDD
+499 IFINTLPND

-515 VALHLVAIQRLLEK
+515 VALHLVAVQRLLEK
-529 GTDRLHAGYR
+529 GTDRLHSGYR
-539 AIAGDEKARLRGD
+539 AIAGSEKAKLRGD
-552 EVRERLDSFED
+552 EIRDRLDAFED
-563 YEPALGAYRAGV
+563 YEPALGSYRAGV
-575 YRLGERVVAVN
+575 YRLGERVIAVN

-595 RLDNEA
+595 RVNEEA

-619 DDNLVSPVWWAF
+619 DNNLVSPVWWAF

-655 ALSKASTKTFPAS
+655 SLSTSKTSPAS

>member
-1 MSISFL
+1 M
-7 SQTILWGLFAASIPV
+7 

-36 WAATTFLLKASRES
+36 WAATSFLLKASRES

-63 CRTLAIAALIFAVA
+63 CRTLAIFALIFAVA

-92 GTVVLVLD
+92 NTVILVLD

-105 ETKPESGA
+105 ETKAESGA
-113 PSYREAVISQV
+113 PSYREAVITRVSQ
-124 WEAVEKMGSPR
+124 AVEKMGSPR
-135 LVLIDSATGDIQ
+135 LLLIDSASGDIQ

-191 WLASDMQRGDWRPTD
+191 WVASDMQRGDWRPTD
-206 SRWNAVRAGIES
+206 SRWNAVRSGLES
-218 LPTKTK
+218 LPNETK

-232 EPVENVAIEL
+232 ELAQNIAIEL
-242 IASRRVEDNLF
+242 VASRRVEDNLF
-253 LDLRLTRSKGDGN
+253 LDLKLTRSNGDGTT
-266 ATVPITYSLQGA
+266 TVPITYSLKGA

-302 DTEGSGWVGIP
+302 DVDGSGWVGIP

-322 VFFAFGGKEPVRSWI
+322 VFFAFGGKEPVQSWI
-337 VSEDPSGNTANYL
+337 VSEKPSGNTANYL

-361 YSSEIVAPTQTTKI
+361 YSSEIIALTQTTKI
-375 DWTTASLIVWQA
+375 DWSTASLIVWQA
-387 PIPTG
+387 QIPTG
-392 AVAAQLNEFAASG
+392 AVAAQLQEFATSG
-405 GSILF
+405 GSVIF
-410 FPPEKPSENV
+410 FPPEKPSNNI
-420 IFGTSWGVIEDAP
+420 IFGTSWGLIQEAP
-433 EDEYFINGSWI
+433 ADEYFINGSWI

-455 DQNMPVDQ
+455 DQKMPIDQ
-463 IRGVKRCSIQGDG
+463 VRGVKRCSIQGDG
-476 SSLAEWRDGSPLLY
+476 TSLAEWDDGSPLLY

-499 IFINTLPDD
+499 IFINTLPND

-515 VALHLVAIQRLLEK
+515 VALHLVAVQRLLEK
-529 GTDRLHAGYR
+529 GTDRLHSGYR
-539 AIAGDEKARLRGD
+539 AIAGSEKAKLRGD
-552 EVRERLDSFED
+552 EIRDRLDAFED
-563 YEPALGAYRAGV
+563 YEPALGSYRAGV
-575 YRLGERVVAVN
+575 YRLGERVIAVN

-595 RLDNEA
+595 RVNEEA

-619 DDNLVSPVWWAF
+619 DNNLVSPVWWAF

-655 ALSKASTKTFPAS
+655 SLSTSKTSPAS

>member
-1 MSISFL
+1 M
-7 SQTILWGLFAASIPV
+7 

-36 WAATTFLLKASRES
+36 WAATSFLLKASRES

-63 CRTLAIAALIFAVA
+63 CRTLAILALIFAVA

-92 GTVVLVLD
+92 NTVILVLD

-105 ETKPESGA
+105 ETKAESGA
-113 PSYREAVISQV
+113 PSYREAVITRVSQ
-124 WEAVEKMGSPR
+124 AVEKMGSPR
-135 LVLIDSATGDIQ
+135 LLLIDSASGDIQ

-206 SRWNAVRAGIES
+206 SRWNAVRTGLES
-218 LPTKTK
+218 LPNETK
-224 LRVLSSGS
+224 LRVLSSGN
-232 EPVENVAIEL
+232 ELAQNVAIEL
-242 IASRRVEDNLF
+242 VASRRVEDNLF
-253 LDLRLTRSKGDGN
+253 LDLKLTRSNGDGSS
-266 ATVPITYSLQGA
+266 TVPITYSLKGA

-302 DTEGSGWVGIP
+302 DVDGSGWVGIP

-322 VFFAFGGKEPVRSWI
+322 VFFAFGGKEPVQSWI
-337 VSEDPSGNTANYL
+337 VSEKPSGNTANYL

-361 YSSEIVAPTQTTKI
+361 YSSEIIALTQTTKI
-375 DWTTASLIVWQA
+375 DWSTASLIVWQA
-387 PIPTG
+387 QIPTG
-392 AVAAQLNEFAASG
+392 AVAAQLQEFTTSG
-405 GSILF
+405 GSVIF
-410 FPPEKPSENV
+410 FPPEKPSNNI
-420 IFGTSWGVIEDAP
+420 IFGTSWGSIQEAP
-433 EDEYFINGSWI
+433 ADEYFINGSWI
-444 KDDGPWRNSMS
+444 KDDGPWRNSLS
-455 DQNMPVDQ
+455 DQKMPIDQ
-463 IRGVKRCSIQGDG
+463 VRGVKRCSIQGDG
-476 SSLAEWRDGSPLLY
+476 TSLAEWDDGSPLLY

-499 IFINTLPDD
+499 IFINTLPND

-515 VALHLVAIQRLLEK
+515 VALHLVAVQRLLEK
-529 GTDRLHAGYR
+529 GTDRLHSGYR
-539 AIAGDEKARLRGD
+539 AIAGSEKAKLRGNEIRD
-552 EVRERLDSFED
+552 RLDSFED
-563 YEPALGAYRAGV
+563 YEPALGSYRAGV
-575 YRLGERVVAVN
+575 YRLGERVIAVN

-595 RLDNEA
+595 RVNEEA

-619 DDNLVSPVWWAF
+619 DKNLVSPVWWAF

-655 ALSKASTKTFPAS
+655 ALSTSKTSPAS

>member
-1 MSISFL
+1 M
-7 SQTILWGLFAASIPV
+7 

-36 WAATTFLLKASRES
+36 WAATSFLLKASRES

-63 CRTLAIAALIFAVA
+63 CRTLAIFALIFAVA
-77 RPLLGGFLGSGSGSV
+77 RPLLGGFIGSGSGSV
-92 GTVVLVLD
+92 NTVILVLD

-105 ETKPESGA
+105 ETKAESGA
-113 PSYREAVISQV
+113 PSYREAVITRVSQ
-124 WEAVEKMGSPR
+124 AVEKMGSPR
-135 LVLIDSATGDIQ
+135 LLLIDSASGDIQ

-206 SRWNAVRAGIES
+206 SRWNAVRSGLES
-218 LPTKTK
+218 LPNETK

-232 EPVENVAIEL
+232 ELAQNIAIEL
-242 IASRRVEDNLF
+242 VASRRVEDNLF
-253 LDLRLTRSKGDGN
+253 LDLKLTRSNGDGTS
-266 ATVPITYSLQGA
+266 TVPITYSLKGA

-302 DTEGSGWVGIP
+302 DVDGSGWVGIP

-322 VFFAFGGKEPVRSWI
+322 VFFAFGGKEPVQSWI
-337 VSEDPSGNTANYL
+337 VSEKPSGNTANYL
-350 RKAAAPDGFDR
+350 RKAAAPDGFER
-361 YSSEIVAPTQTTKI
+361 YSSEIIALTQTTKI
-375 DWTTASLIVWQA
+375 DWSTASLIVWQA
-387 PIPTG
+387 QIPTG
-392 AVAAQLNEFAASG
+392 AVAAQLQEFATSG
-405 GSILF
+405 GSVIF
-410 FPPEKPSENV
+410 FPPEKPSNNI
-420 IFGTSWGVIEDAP
+420 IFGTSWGLIQEAP
-433 EDEYFINGSWI
+433 ADEYFINGSWI
-444 KDDGPWRNSMS
+444 KDDGPWRNSLS
-455 DQNMPVDQ
+455 DQKMPIDQ
-463 IRGVKRCSIQGDG
+463 VRGVKRCSIQGDG
-476 SSLAEWRDGSPLLY
+476 TSLAEWDDGSPLLY

-499 IFINTLPDD
+499 IFINTLPND

-515 VALHLVAIQRLLEK
+515 VALHLVAVQRLLEK
-529 GTDRLHAGYR
+529 GTDRLHSGYR
-539 AIAGDEKARLRGD
+539 AIAGSEKAKLRGD
-552 EVRERLDSFED
+552 EIRDRLDAFED
-563 YEPALGAYRAGV
+563 YEPALGSYRAGV
-575 YRLGERVVAVN
+575 YRLGERVIAVN

-595 RLDNEA
+595 RVNEEA

-619 DDNLVSPVWWAF
+619 DNNLVSPVWWAF

-655 ALSKASTKTFPAS
+655 SLSTSKTSPAS

>member
-1 MSISFL
+1 M
-7 SQTILWGLFAASIPV
+7 

-36 WAATTFLLKASRES
+36 WAATSFLLKASRES

-63 CRTLAIAALIFAVA
+63 CRTLAIFALIFAVA

-92 GTVVLVLD
+92 NTVILILD

-105 ETKPESGA
+105 ETKAESGA
-113 PSYREAVISQV
+113 PSYREAVITRVSQ
-124 WEAVEKMGSPR
+124 AVEKMGSPR
-135 LVLIDSATGDIQ
+135 LLLIDSASGDIQ

-206 SRWNAVRAGIES
+206 SRWNAVRTGLES
-218 LPTKTK
+218 LPSETK

-232 EPVENVAIEL
+232 ELAQNVAIEL
-242 IASRRVEDNLF
+242 VASRRVEDNLF
-253 LDLRLTRSKGDGN
+253 LDLKLTRSNGDGTS
-266 ATVPITYSLQGA
+266 TVPITYSLKGA

-302 DTEGSGWVGIP
+302 DVDGSGWVGIP

-322 VFFAFGGKEPVRSWI
+322 VFFAFGGKEPVQSWI
-337 VSEDPSGNTANYL
+337 VSEKPSGNTANYL

-361 YSSEIVAPTQTTKI
+361 YSSEIIALTQTTKI
-375 DWTTASLIVWQA
+375 DWSTASLIVWQA
-387 PIPTG
+387 QIPTG
-392 AVAAQLNEFAASG
+392 AVAAQLQEFATSG
-405 GSILF
+405 GSVIF
-410 FPPEKPSENV
+410 FPPEKPSNNI
-420 IFGTSWGVIEDAP
+420 IFGTSWGLIEEAP
-433 EDEYFINGSWI
+433 ADEYFINGSWI
-444 KDDGPWRNSMS
+444 KDDGPWRNSLS
-455 DQNMPVDQ
+455 DQKMPIDQ
-463 IRGVKRCSIQGDG
+463 VRGVKRCSIQGDG
-476 SSLAEWRDGSPLLY
+476 TSLAEWDDGAPLLY

-515 VALHLVAIQRLLEK
+515 VALHLVAVQRLLEK
-529 GTDRLHAGYR
+529 GTDRLHSGCR
-539 AIAGDEKARLRGD
+539 AIAGSEKAKLRSD
-552 EVRERLDSFED
+552 EIRDRLDAFED
-563 YEPALGAYRAGV
+563 YEPALGSYRAGV
-575 YRLGERVVAVN
+575 YRLGERVIAVN

-595 RLDNEA
+595 RVNEEA

-619 DDNLVSPVWWAF
+619 DNNLVSPVWWAF

-655 ALSKASTKTFPAS
+655 ALSTSKTSPAS

>member
-1 MSISFL
+1 M
-7 SQTILWGLFAASIPV
+7 

-36 WAATTFLLKASRES
+36 WAATSFLLKASRES

-63 CRTLAIAALIFAVA
+63 CRTLAIFALIFAVA

-92 GTVVLVLD
+92 NTVILVLD

-105 ETKPESGA
+105 ETKAESGA
-113 PSYREAVISQV
+113 PSYREAVITRVSQ
-124 WEAVEKMGSPR
+124 AVEKMGSPR
-135 LVLIDSATGDIQ
+135 LLLIDSASGDIQ

-206 SRWNAVRAGIES
+206 SRWNAVRSGLES
-218 LPTKTK
+218 LPNETK

-232 EPVENVAIEL
+232 ELAQNIAIEL
-242 IASRRVEDNLF
+242 VASRRVEDNLF
-253 LDLRLTRSKGDGN
+253 LDLKLTRSNGDGTS
-266 ATVPITYSLQGA
+266 TVPITYSLKGA

-302 DTEGSGWVGIP
+302 DVDGSGWVGIP

-322 VFFAFGGKEPVRSWI
+322 VFFAFGGKEPVQSWI
-337 VSEDPSGNTANYL
+337 VSEKPSGNTANYL

-361 YSSEIVAPTQTTKI
+361 YSSEIIALTQTTKI
-375 DWTTASLIVWQA
+375 DWSTASLIVWQA
-387 PIPTG
+387 QIPTG
-392 AVAAQLNEFAASG
+392 AVAAQLQEFATSG
-405 GSILF
+405 GSVIF
-410 FPPEKPSENV
+410 FPPEKPSNNI
-420 IFGTSWGVIEDAP
+420 IFGTSWGLIQEAP
-433 EDEYFINGSWI
+433 ADEYFINGSWI
-444 KDDGPWRNSMS
+444 KDDGPWRNSLS
-455 DQNMPVDQ
+455 DQKMPIDQ
-463 IRGVKRCSIQGDG
+463 VRGVKRCSIQGDG
-476 SSLAEWRDGSPLLY
+476 TSLAEWDDGSPLLY

-499 IFINTLPDD
+499 IFINTLPND

-515 VALHLVAIQRLLEK
+515 VALHLVAVQRLLEK
-529 GTDRLHAGYR
+529 GTDRLHSGYR
-539 AIAGDEKARLRGD
+539 AIAGSEKAKLRGD
-552 EVRERLDSFED
+552 EIRDRLDAFED
-563 YEPALGAYRAGV
+563 YEPALGSYRAGV
-575 YRLGERVVAVN
+575 YRLGERVIAVN

-595 RLDNEA
+595 RVNEEA
-601 LDTLLEGTSYSL
+601 LDTLLAGTSYSL

-619 DDNLVSPVWWAF
+619 DNNLVSPVWWAF

-655 ALSKASTKTFPAS
+655 SLSTSKTSPAS

>member
-1 MSISFL
+1 M
-7 SQTILWGLFAASIPV
+7 

-36 WAATTFLLKASRES
+36 WAATSFLLKASRES

-63 CRTLAIAALIFAVA
+63 CRTLAIFALIFAVA

-92 GTVVLVLD
+92 NTVILVLD

-105 ETKPESGA
+105 ETKAESGA
-113 PSYREAVISQV
+113 PSYREAVITRVSQ
-124 WEAVEKMGSPR
+124 AVEKMGSPR
-135 LVLIDSATGDIQ
+135 LLLIDSASGDIQ

-206 SRWNAVRAGIES
+206 SRWNAVRSGLES
-218 LPTKTK
+218 LPNETK

-232 EPVENVAIEL
+232 ELAQNIAIEL
-242 IASRRVEDNLF
+242 VASRRVEDNLF
-253 LDLRLTRSKGDGN
+253 LDLKLTRSNGDGTS
-266 ATVPITYSLQGA
+266 TVPITYSLKGA

-302 DTEGSGWVGIP
+302 DVDGSGWVGIP

-322 VFFAFGGKEPVRSWI
+322 VFFAFGGKEPVQSWI
-337 VSEDPSGNTANYL
+337 VSEKPSGNTANYL

-361 YSSEIVAPTQTTKI
+361 YSSEIIALTQTTKI
-375 DWTTASLIVWQA
+375 DWSTASLIVWQA
-387 PIPTG
+387 QIPTG
-392 AVAAQLNEFAASG
+392 AVAAQLQEFATSG
-405 GSILF
+405 GSVIF
-410 FPPEKPSENV
+410 FPPEKPSNNI
-420 IFGTSWGVIEDAP
+420 IFGTSWGLIQEAP
-433 EDEYFINGSWI
+433 ADEYFINGSWI
-444 KDDGPWRNSMS
+444 KDDGPWRNSLS
-455 DQNMPVDQ
+455 DQKMPIDQ
-463 IRGVKRCSIQGDG
+463 VRGVKRCSIQGDG
-476 SSLAEWRDGSPLLY
+476 TSLAEWDDGSPLLY

-515 VALHLVAIQRLLEK
+515 VALHLVAVQRLLEK
-529 GTDRLHAGYR
+529 GTDRLHSGYR
-539 AIAGDEKARLRGD
+539 AIAGSEKAKLRGNEIRD
-552 EVRERLDSFED
+552 RLDAFED
-563 YEPALGAYRAGV
+563 YEPALGSYRAGV
-575 YRLGERVVAVN
+575 YRLGERVIAVN

-595 RLDNEA
+595 RVNQEA

-613 FESTKD
+613 FESKKD
-619 DDNLVSPVWWAF
+619 DNNLVSPVWWAF

-641 EAILCLQ
+641 EAILCLR

-655 ALSKASTKTFPAS
+655 ALSTSKTSPAS

>member
-1 MSISFL
+1 M
-7 SQTILWGLFAASIPV
+7 

-36 WAATTFLLKASRES
+36 WAATSFLLKASRES

-63 CRTLAIAALIFAVA
+63 CRTLAIFALIFAVA
-77 RPLLGGFLGSGSGSV
+77 RPLLGGFIGSGSGSV
-92 GTVVLVLD
+92 NTVILVLD

-105 ETKPESGA
+105 ETKAESGA
-113 PSYREAVISQV
+113 PSYREAVITRVSQ
-124 WEAVEKMGSPR
+124 AVEKMGSPR
-135 LVLIDSATGDIQ
+135 LLLIDSASGDIQ

-206 SRWNAVRAGIES
+206 SRWNAVRSGLES
-218 LPTKTK
+218 LPNETK

-232 EPVENVAIEL
+232 ELAKNIAIEL
-242 IASRRVEDNLF
+242 VASRRVEDNLF
-253 LDLRLTRSKGDGN
+253 LDLKLTRSNGDGTS
-266 ATVPITYSLQGA
+266 TVPITYSLKGA

-302 DTEGSGWVGIP
+302 DVDGSGWVGIP

-322 VFFAFGGKEPVRSWI
+322 VFFAFGGKEPVQSWI
-337 VSEDPSGNTANYL
+337 VSEKPSGNTANYL
-350 RKAAAPDGFDR
+350 RKAAAPDGFER
-361 YSSEIVAPTQTTKI
+361 YSSEIIALTQTTKI
-375 DWTTASLIVWQA
+375 DWSTASLIVWQA
-387 PIPTG
+387 QIPTG
-392 AVAAQLNEFAASG
+392 AVAAQLQEFATSG
-405 GSILF
+405 GSVIF
-410 FPPEKPSENV
+410 FPPEKPSNNI
-420 IFGTSWGVIEDAP
+420 IFGTSWGLIQEAP
-433 EDEYFINGSWI
+433 ADEYFINGSWI
-444 KDDGPWRNSMS
+444 KDDGPWRNSLS
-455 DQNMPVDQ
+455 DQKMPIDQ
-463 IRGVKRCSIQGDG
+463 VRGVKRCSIQGDG
-476 SSLAEWRDGSPLLY
+476 TSLAEWDDGSPLLY

-499 IFINTLPDD
+499 IFINTLPND

-515 VALHLVAIQRLLEK
+515 VALHLVAVQRLLEK
-529 GTDRLHAGYR
+529 GTDRLHSGYR
-539 AIAGDEKARLRGD
+539 AIAGSEKAKLRGD
-552 EVRERLDSFED
+552 EIRDRLDAFED
-563 YEPALGAYRAGV
+563 YEPALGSYRAGV
-575 YRLGERVVAVN
+575 YRLGERVIAVN

-595 RLDNEA
+595 RVNEEA

-619 DDNLVSPVWWAF
+619 DNNLVSPVWWAF

-655 ALSKASTKTFPAS
+655 SLSTSKTSPAS

>member
-1 MSISFL
+1 M
-7 SQTILWGLFAASIPV
+7 

-36 WAATTFLLKASRES
+36 WAATSFLLKASRES

-63 CRTLAIAALIFAVA
+63 CRTLAIAALIFAIA

-92 GTVVLVLD
+92 GTVILVLD

-105 ETKPESGA
+105 ETKAESGA
-113 PSYREAVISQV
+113 QSYRQAVITRVS
-124 WEAVEKMGSPR
+124 EAVEKMGSPR
-135 LVLIDSATGDIQ
+135 LILIDSASGDIQ
-147 EVPSPDALPELSTT
+147 EVPSPDALPDLSTT

-181 DETNPGQTEI
+181 DETNPGQTEV

-206 SRWNAVRAGIES
+206 SRWNAVRAGLEN
-218 LPTKTK
+218 LPSETK

-232 EPVENVAIEL
+232 KLAQNVAIEL
-242 IASRRVEDNLF
+242 VASRRVEDNLF
-253 LDLRLTRSKGDGN
+253 LDLKLTRSKGDGTS
-266 ATVPITYSLQGA
+266 TVPITYSLKGA

-283 VTMNGQELRFQKRL
+283 VTMSGQELRFQKRL
-297 PLSAA
+297 PLGTA
-302 DTEGSGWVGIP
+302 DIEGSGWVGIP

-322 VFFAFGGKEPVRSWI
+322 VFFAFGGKEPVKSWI
-337 VSEDPSGNTANYL
+337 VSEKPSGNTANYL

-361 YSSEIVAPTQTTKI
+361 YSCEIVALTQTTKI
-375 DWTTASLIVWQA
+375 EWSTASLIVWQA

-392 AVAAQLNEFAASG
+392 AVAAQLQEFAASG
-405 GSILF
+405 GSIIF
-410 FPPEKPSENV
+410 FPPEKPSKTI

-433 EDEYFINGSWI
+433 ADEYFINGSWI
-444 KDDGPWRNSMS
+444 KDDGPWRNSLS
-455 DQNMPVDQ
+455 DQKMPIDQ
-463 IRGVKRCSIQGDG
+463 VRGVKRCSIQGDG
-476 SSLAEWRDGSPLLY
+476 TSLAEWDDGTPLLY
-490 RQLQGLGTA
+490 RQLEGLGTA

-515 VALHLVAIQRLLEK
+515 VALHLVAVQRLLEK

-539 AIAGDEKARLRGD
+539 AIAGSEKAKLRGD
-552 EVRERLDSFED
+552 EVRDRLDAFED

-575 YRLGERVVAVN
+575 YRLGERVIAVN

-595 RLDNEA
+595 RVNGEA
-601 LDTLLEGTSYSL
+601 LDALLEGTSYSL

-631 LIAVLFFLLA
+631 LITVLFFLLA

-655 ALSKASTKTFPAS
+655 ALSTSKTSPAS

>member
-1 MSISFL
+1 M
-7 SQTILWGLFAASIPV
+7 

-36 WAATTFLLKASRES
+36 WAATSFLLKASRES

-63 CRTLAIAALIFAVA
+63 CRTLAIFALIFAVA

-92 GTVVLVLD
+92 NTVILVLD

-105 ETKPESGA
+105 ETKAENGA
-113 PSYREAVISQV
+113 PSYREAVITRVSQ
-124 WEAVEKMGSPR
+124 AVEKMGSPR
-135 LVLIDSATGDIQ
+135 LLLIDSASGDIQ

-206 SRWNAVRAGIES
+206 SRWNAVRTGLES
-218 LPTKTK
+218 LPNKTK

-232 EPVENVAIEL
+232 ELAQNVAIEL
-242 IASRRVEDNLF
+242 VASRRVEDNLF
-253 LDLRLTRSKGDGN
+253 LDLKLTRSNGDGTS
-266 ATVPITYSLQGA
+266 TVPITYSLKGA

-302 DTEGSGWVGIP
+302 DVDGSGWVGIP

-322 VFFAFGGKEPVRSWI
+322 VFFAFGGKEPVQSWI
-337 VSEDPSGNTANYL
+337 VSEKPSGNTANYL

-361 YSSEIVAPTQTTKI
+361 YSSEIIALTQTTKI
-375 DWTTASLIVWQA
+375 DWSTASLIVWQA
-387 PIPTG
+387 QIPTG
-392 AVAAQLNEFAASG
+392 AVAAQLQEFATSG
-405 GSILF
+405 GSVIF
-410 FPPEKPSENV
+410 FPPEKPSNNI
-420 IFGTSWGVIEDAP
+420 IFGTSWGLIQEAP
-433 EDEYFINGSWI
+433 ADEYFINGSWI
-444 KDDGPWRNSMS
+444 KDDGPWRNSLS
-455 DQNMPVDQ
+455 DQKMPIDQ
-463 IRGVKRCSIQGDG
+463 VRGVKRCSIQGDG
-476 SSLAEWRDGSPLLY
+476 TSLAEWDDGSPLLY

-515 VALHLVAIQRLLEK
+515 VALHLVAVQRLLEK
-529 GTDRLHAGYR
+529 GTDRLHSGYR
-539 AIAGDEKARLRGD
+539 AIAGSEKAKLRGD
-552 EVRERLDSFED
+552 EIRDRLDAFED
-563 YEPALGAYRAGV
+563 YEPALGSYRAGV
-575 YRLGERVVAVN
+575 YRLGERVIAVN

-595 RLDNEA
+595 RVNQEA
-601 LDTLLEGTSYSL
+601 LNTLLEGTSYSL
-613 FESTKD
+613 FESKKD
-619 DDNLVSPVWWAF
+619 DNNLVSPVWWAF

-641 EAILCLQ
+641 EAILCLR

-655 ALSKASTKTFPAS
+655 ALSTSKTSPAS

>member
-1 MSISFL
+1 M
-7 SQTILWGLFAASIPV
+7 

-36 WAATTFLLKASRES
+36 WAATSFLLKASRES

-63 CRTLAIAALIFAVA
+63 CRTLAILALIFAVA

-92 GTVVLVLD
+92 NTVILVLD

-105 ETKPESGA
+105 ETKAESGA
-113 PSYREAVISQV
+113 PSYREAVITRVSQ
-124 WEAVEKMGSPR
+124 AVEKMGSPR
-135 LVLIDSATGDIQ
+135 LLLIDSASGDIQ

-206 SRWNAVRAGIES
+206 SRWNAVRTGLES
-218 LPTKTK
+218 LPNETK
-224 LRVLSSGS
+224 LRVLSSGN
-232 EPVENVAIEL
+232 ELAQNVAIEL
-242 IASRRVEDNLF
+242 VASRRVEDNLF
-253 LDLRLTRSKGDGN
+253 LDLKLTRSNGDGSS
-266 ATVPITYSLQGA
+266 TVPITYSLKGA

-302 DTEGSGWVGIP
+302 DVDGSGWVGIP

-322 VFFAFGGKEPVRSWI
+322 VFFAFGGKEPVQSWI
-337 VSEDPSGNTANYL
+337 VSEKPSGNTANYL

-361 YSSEIVAPTQTTKI
+361 YSSEIIALTQTTKI
-375 DWTTASLIVWQA
+375 DWSTASLIVWQA
-387 PIPTG
+387 QIPTG
-392 AVAAQLNEFAASG
+392 AVAAQLQEFATSG
-405 GSILF
+405 GSVIF
-410 FPPEKPSENV
+410 FPPETPSNNI
-420 IFGTSWGVIEDAP
+420 IFGTSWGSIQEAP
-433 EDEYFINGSWI
+433 ADEYFINGSWI
-444 KDDGPWRNSMS
+444 KDDGPWRNSLS
-455 DQNMPVDQ
+455 DQKMPIDQ
-463 IRGVKRCSIQGDG
+463 VRGVKRCSIQGDG
-476 SSLAEWRDGSPLLY
+476 TSLAEWDDGSPLLY

-499 IFINTLPDD
+499 IFINTLPND

-515 VALHLVAIQRLLEK
+515 VALHLVAVQRLLEK
-529 GTDRLHAGYR
+529 GTDRLHSGYR
-539 AIAGDEKARLRGD
+539 AIAGSEKAKLRGNEIRD
-552 EVRERLDSFED
+552 RLDSFED
-563 YEPALGAYRAGV
+563 YEPALGSYRAGV
-575 YRLGERVVAVN
+575 YRLGERVIAVN

-595 RLDNEA
+595 RVNEEA

-619 DDNLVSPVWWAF
+619 DKNLVSPVWWAF

-655 ALSKASTKTFPAS
+655 ALSTSKTSPAS

>member
-1 MSISFL
+1 M
-7 SQTILWGLFAASIPV
+7 

-36 WAATTFLLKASRES
+36 WAATSFLLKASRES

-63 CRTLAIAALIFAVA
+63 CRTLAIAALIFAIA

-92 GTVVLVLD
+92 GTVILVLD

-105 ETKPESGA
+105 ETKAESGA
-113 PSYREAVISQV
+113 QSYRQAVITRVS
-124 WEAVEKMGSPR
+124 EAVEKMGSPR
-135 LVLIDSATGDIQ
+135 LILIDSASGDVQ
-147 EVPSPDALPELSTT
+147 EVPSPDALPDLSTT

-181 DETNPGQTEI
+181 DETNPGQTEV

-206 SRWNAVRAGIES
+206 SRWNAVRAGLEN
-218 LPTKTK
+218 LPSETK

-232 EPVENVAIEL
+232 KLAQNVAIEL
-242 IASRRVEDNLF
+242 VASRRVEDNLF
-253 LDLRLTRSKGDGN
+253 LDLKLTRSKGDGTS
-266 ATVPITYSLQGA
+266 TVPITYSLKGA

-283 VTMNGQELRFQKRL
+283 VTMSGQELRFQKRL
-297 PLSAA
+297 PLGTA
-302 DTEGSGWVGIP
+302 DIEGSGWVGIP

-322 VFFAFGGKEPVRSWI
+322 VFFAFGGKEPVKSWI
-337 VSEDPSGNTANYL
+337 VSEKPSGNTANYL

-361 YSSEIVAPTQTTKI
+361 YSCEIVALTQTTKI
-375 DWTTASLIVWQA
+375 EWSTASLIVWQA

-392 AVAAQLNEFAASG
+392 AVAAQLQEFAASG
-405 GSILF
+405 GSIIF
-410 FPPEKPSENV
+410 FPPEKPSKTI

-433 EDEYFINGSWI
+433 ADEYFINGSWI
-444 KDDGPWRNSMS
+444 KDDGPWRNSLS
-455 DQNMPVDQ
+455 DQKMPIDQ
-463 IRGVKRCSIQGDG
+463 VRGVKRCSIQGDG
-476 SSLAEWRDGSPLLY
+476 TSLAEWDDGTPLLY
-490 RQLQGLGTA
+490 RQLEGLGTA

-515 VALHLVAIQRLLEK
+515 VALHLVAVQRLLEK

-539 AIAGDEKARLRGD
+539 AIAGSEKAKLRGD
-552 EVRERLDSFED
+552 EVRDRLDTFEA

-575 YRLGERVVAVN
+575 YRLGERVIAVN

-595 RLDNEA
+595 RVNGEA
-601 LDTLLEGTSYSL
+601 LDALLEGTSYSL

-631 LIAVLFFLLA
+631 LITVLFFLLA

-655 ALSKASTKTFPAS
+655 ALRTSNTPPAS

>member
-1 MSISFL
+1 M
-7 SQTILWGLFAASIPV
+7 

-36 WAATTFLLKASRES
+36 WAATSFLLKASRES

-63 CRTLAIAALIFAVA
+63 CRTLAIFALIFAVA

-92 GTVVLVLD
+92 NTVILVLD

-105 ETKPESGA
+105 ETKAESGA
-113 PSYREAVISQV
+113 PSYREAVITRVSQ
-124 WEAVEKMGSPR
+124 AVEKMGSPR
-135 LVLIDSATGDIQ
+135 LLLIDSASGDIQ

-206 SRWNAVRAGIES
+206 SRWNAVRTGLGS
-218 LPTKTK
+218 LPNETK

-232 EPVENVAIEL
+232 ELAQNVAIEL
-242 IASRRVEDNLF
+242 VASRRVEDNLF
-253 LDLRLTRSKGDGN
+253 LDLKLTRSNGDGTS
-266 ATVPITYSLQGA
+266 TVPITYSLKGA

-302 DTEGSGWVGIP
+302 DADGSGWVGIP

-322 VFFAFGGKEPVRSWI
+322 VFFAFGGKEPVQSWI
-337 VSEDPSGNTANYL
+337 VSEKPSGNTANYL

-361 YSSEIVAPTQTTKI
+361 YSSEIIALTQTTKI
-375 DWTTASLIVWQA
+375 DWSTASLIVWQA
-387 PIPTG
+387 QIPTG
-392 AVAAQLNEFAASG
+392 AVAAQLQEFATSG
-405 GSILF
+405 GSVIF
-410 FPPEKPSENV
+410 FPPEKPSNNI
-420 IFGTSWGVIEDAP
+420 IFGTSWGLIQEAP
-433 EDEYFINGSWI
+433 ADEYFINGSWI
-444 KDDGPWRNSMS
+444 KDDGPWRNSLS
-455 DQNMPVDQ
+455 DQKMPIDQ
-463 IRGVKRCSIQGDG
+463 VRGVKRCSIQGDG
-476 SSLAEWRDGSPLLY
+476 TSLAEWDDGSPLLY

-515 VALHLVAIQRLLEK
+515 VALHLVAVQRLLEK
-529 GTDRLHAGYR
+529 GTDRLHSGYR
-539 AIAGDEKARLRGD
+539 AIAGSEKAKLRGD
-552 EVRERLDSFED
+552 EIRDRLDAFED
-563 YEPALGAYRAGV
+563 YEPALGSYRAGV
-575 YRLGERVVAVN
+575 YRLGERVIAVN

-595 RLDNEA
+595 RVNEEA

-619 DDNLVSPVWWAF
+619 DNNLVSPVWWAF

-655 ALSKASTKTFPAS
+655 SLSTSKTSPAS

>member
-1 MSISFL
+1 MSLSFL
-7 SQTILWGLFAASIPV
+7 SQPILWGLFAASIPV

-36 WAATTFLLKASRES
+36 WAATSFLLKASRES

-63 CRTLAIAALIFAVA
+63 CRTLAIFALIFAVA

-92 GTVVLVLD
+92 NTVILVLD

-105 ETKPESGA
+105 ETKAENGA
-113 PSYREAVISQV
+113 PSYREAVITRVSQ
-124 WEAVEKMGSPR
+124 AVEKMGSPR
-135 LVLIDSATGDIQ
+135 LLLIDSASGDIQ

-206 SRWNAVRAGIES
+206 SRWNAVRTGLES
-218 LPTKTK
+218 LPNETK

-232 EPVENVAIEL
+232 ELAQNVAIEL
-242 IASRRVEDNLF
+242 VASRRVEDNLF
-253 LDLRLTRSKGDGN
+253 LDLKLTRSNGDGTS
-266 ATVPITYSLQGA
+266 TVPITYSLKGA

-302 DTEGSGWVGIP
+302 DVDGSGWVGIP

-322 VFFAFGGKEPVRSWI
+322 VFFAFGGKEPVQSWI
-337 VSEDPSGNTANYL
+337 VSEKPSGNTANYL

-361 YSSEIVAPTQTTKI
+361 YSSEIIALTQTTKI
-375 DWTTASLIVWQA
+375 DWSTASLIVWQA
-387 PIPTG
+387 QIPTG
-392 AVAAQLNEFAASG
+392 AVAAQLQEFATSG
-405 GSILF
+405 GSVIF
-410 FPPEKPSENV
+410 FPPEKPSNNI
-420 IFGTSWGVIEDAP
+420 IFGTSWGLIQEAP
-433 EDEYFINGSWI
+433 ADEYFINGSWI
-444 KDDGPWRNSMS
+444 KDDGPWRNSLS
-455 DQNMPVDQ
+455 DQKMPIDQ
-463 IRGVKRCSIQGDG
+463 VRGVKRCSIQGDG
-476 SSLAEWRDGSPLLY
+476 TSLAEWDDGSPLLY

-515 VALHLVAIQRLLEK
+515 VALHLVAVQRLLEK
-529 GTDRLHAGYR
+529 GTDRLHSGYR
-539 AIAGDEKARLRGD
+539 AIAGSEKAKLRGD
-552 EVRERLDSFED
+552 EIRDRLDAFED
-563 YEPALGAYRAGV
+563 YEPALGSYRAGV
-575 YRLGERVVAVN
+575 YRLGERVIAVN

-595 RLDNEA
+595 RVNEEA

-619 DDNLVSPVWWAF
+619 DNNLVSPVWWAF
-631 LIAVLFFLLA
+631 LIAVLFFLLT

-655 ALSKASTKTFPAS
+655 SLSTSKTSPAS

>member
-1 MSISFL
+1 M
-7 SQTILWGLFAASIPV
+7 

-36 WAATTFLLKASRES
+36 WAATSFLLKASRES

-63 CRTLAIAALIFAVA
+63 CRTLAIFALIFAVA

-92 GTVVLVLD
+92 NTVILVLD

-105 ETKPESGA
+105 ETKAESGA
-113 PSYREAVISQV
+113 PSYREAVITRVSQ
-124 WEAVEKMGSPR
+124 AVEKMGSPR
-135 LVLIDSATGDIQ
+135 LLLIDSASGDIQ

-206 SRWNAVRAGIES
+206 SRWNAVRTGLES
-218 LPTKTK
+218 LPNKTK

-232 EPVENVAIEL
+232 ELAQNVAIEL
-242 IASRRVEDNLF
+242 VASRRVDDNLF
-253 LDLRLTRSKGDGN
+253 LDLKLTRSNGDGTS
-266 ATVPITYSLQGA
+266 TVPITYSLKGA

-302 DTEGSGWVGIP
+302 DVDGSGWVGIP

-322 VFFAFGGKEPVRSWI
+322 VFFAFGGKEPVQSWI
-337 VSEDPSGNTANYL
+337 VSEKPSGNTANYL

-361 YSSEIVAPTQTTKI
+361 YSSEIIALTQTTKI
-375 DWTTASLIVWQA
+375 DWSTASLIVWQA
-387 PIPTG
+387 QIPTG
-392 AVAAQLNEFAASG
+392 AVAAQLQEFATSG
-405 GSILF
+405 GSVIF
-410 FPPEKPSENV
+410 FPPEKPSNNI
-420 IFGTSWGVIEDAP
+420 IFGTSWGLIQEAP
-433 EDEYFINGSWI
+433 ADEYFINGSWI
-444 KDDGPWRNSMS
+444 KDDGPWRNSLS
-455 DQNMPVDQ
+455 DQKMPIDQ
-463 IRGVKRCSIQGDG
+463 VRGVKRCSIQGDG
-476 SSLAEWRDGSPLLY
+476 TSLAEWDDGSPLLY

-515 VALHLVAIQRLLEK
+515 VALHLVAVQRLLEK
-529 GTDRLHAGYR
+529 GTDRLHSGYR
-539 AIAGDEKARLRGD
+539 AIAGSEKAKLRGD
-552 EVRERLDSFED
+552 EIRDRLDAFED
-563 YEPALGAYRAGV
+563 YEPALGSYRAGV
-575 YRLGERVVAVN
+575 YRLGERVIAVN
-586 RPAAENSPL
+586 RPTAENSPL
-595 RLDNEA
+595 RVNEEA

-613 FESTKD
+613 FESKKD
-619 DDNLVSPVWWAF
+619 DNNLVSPVWWAF

-655 ALSKASTKTFPAS
+655 SLSTSKTSPAS